1 MFDAPDTATQAMQ
14 TFFTPHQVQQVAQAL
29 VPAIG
34 LEPAMG
40 AGASRLGGVP
50 ELPQGTPWPRPDL
63 PADIETIAKRGN
75 PDAAAQMRAHLE
87 KRLPLAFIGQIDLAE
102 ARALGEVAEPL
113 PSQGRLLFFYD
124 LSVGPWE
131 SGTRVARV
139 MWVDAP
145 AAALRPLAMPAD
157 LVDAAQVEA
166 RMHEDIRREFNE
178 PAPGV
183 PQGTNYGAPAR
194 PVSLKAGWGVPDP
207 ASVEMAR
214 LPALQAY
221 YRGESQ
227 DAAAEGF
234 AESYDEMRESL
245 DLAYPA
251 QGWKR
256 HQLLG
261 SPSPEQDDPR
271 YQAVITTEFGEE
283 FLDRETWKRE
293 RSRIFTQAQEWRL
306 LLQVDLADWSGG
318 ALGEGTV
325 YFVIRHDDL
334 AAHRFD
340 RVVAVYQQT

>member
-1 MFDAPDTATQAMQ
+1 MFDAPDLAVQAMQ

-34 LEPAMG
+34 LEPTTHAR
-40 AGASRLGGVP
+40 ASRLGGVP
-50 ELPQGTPWPRPDL
+50 ELPEGSPWPRPDL
-63 PADIETIAKRGN
+63 PADIEAIAKRGN
-75 PDAAAQMRAHLE
+75 PDAAKEMRAHLE
-87 KRLPLAFIGQIDLAE
+87 KRLPFAFIGQIDLAE
-102 ARALGEVAEPL
+102 AHALGEVAEPL

-131 SGTRVARV
+131 SGSRVARV

-145 AAALRPLAMPAD
+145 AAALRPLAMPPD
-157 LVDAAQVEA
+157 LVEAAQAEA
-166 RMHEDIRREFNE
+166 RMHEDIRREFNQ
-178 PAPGV
+178 PAPEA

-194 PVSLKAGWGVPDP
+194 PVSLTAGWGVPDP
-207 ASVEMAR
+207 ASLEMAG

-227 DAAAEGF
+227 DEAAEAF
-234 AESYDEMRESL
+234 AEAYDEMRDSL

-251 QGWKR
+251 ERWRR

-261 SPSPEQDDPR
+261 SPTPEQDDPR
-271 YQAVITTEFGEE
+271 FQAVITTEFGEE
-283 FLDRETWKRE
+283 FLDRDTWKRE
-293 RSRIFTQAQEWRL
+293 RSRIFTQAQDWRL

-318 ALGEGTV
+318 SLGEGTV
-325 YFVIRHDDL
+325 YFVIRTDDL